1 MAFGARGRMN
11 GGRDKRL
18 GKLELK
24 RRPVA
29 RTFYLWRDGAG
40 ETLEQAIARSF
51 PDGVPQGAR
60 LVIYSWQSAEGPVRK
75 PEAKLKP

>member
-1 MAFGARGRMN
+1 MN

-40 ETLEQAIARSF
+40 ETLEQVIARSF
-51 PDGVPQGAR
+51 PDGKPPGAQIR
-60 LVIYSWQSAEGPVRK
+60 FISWMTADDVKAAEQDRVSLGQADP
-75 PEAKLKP
+75 